1 VTCEVAIYSSSS
13 RTLLS
18 CFVLGFW
25 NSELSRS
32 KSGGKFGEIMTM
44 MGVGSCRDEE
54 EEEEEE
60 ADERT
65 ALEAAEK
72 QGSVDEDVFFVTS
85 LSKCAIGSP
94 YQLVFRRRSQ
104 NPLVVVAAAA
114 AACMP
119 DICFRSVLL
128 RIDLQCKR

>member
-1 VTCEVAIYSSSS
+1 
-13 RTLLS
+13 
-18 CFVLGFW
+18 
-25 NSELSRS
+25 LSRS
-32 KSGGKFGEIMTM
+32 KSGGKFGEIVTM

-54 EEEEEE
+54 EDEE

-85 LSKCAIGSP
+85 LGKRAIGSP
-94 YQLVFRRRSQ
+94 YQLVCRRRSE
-104 NPLVVVAAAA
+104 NPLVVAAA

-119 DICFRSVLL
+119 DLCFRSVLL
-128 RIDLQCKR
+128 SIDLQCKR